1 MRCGMVFLPIHIH
14 RAVGSFEMSQTTH
27 PVSIEHV
34 SAPSHLSLERK
45 LIAASLGLGV
55 FLVGLLYL
63 VSHASN

>member
-1 MRCGMVFLPIHIH
+1 
-14 RAVGSFEMSQTTH
+14 MSQTTH